1 MHAQLRCASVA
12 RPTRSSRMGACAR
25 RLRLIRR
32 INTNVHHV
40 YIKTAFKFHSIIP
53 PNNSKTFKSF
63 ILIYKWNSRL
73 GPNDEWLMSLKGRR
87 RPRRE
92 KSENPGA
99 GGGGG
104 GCGQRNWGGNAGGG
118 MLSRPRLPGTPRP
131 FFCVSAHAV
140 TRVRGLQRPLG
151 AGQACQLNLSLN
163 WPEKEMSFQHI
174 YLQQVMKYSNKAVN

>member
-12 RPTRSSRMGACAR
+12 RPTRSFRMGACAR

-104 GCGQRNWGGNAGGG
+104 GCGQRNRGAMRGAGGG
-118 MLSRPRLPGTPRP
+118 DALPSSTPRHP
-131 FFCVSAHAV
+131 QAFFLCFCTRSNTGSGPSA
-140 TRVRGLQRPLG
+140 TLG
-151 AGQACQLNLSLN
+151 CWTSL
-163 WPEKEMSFQHI
+163 PAELES
-174 YLQQVMKYSNKAVN
+174 